1 MRKKTIH
8 QSRVPML
15 LVAGCMGALASVA
28 CGSNAGDTT
37 GGGLGK
43 GASGGTG
50 GSGAKGSGGSI
61 SVGQGGTSTSAG
73 GSSGSS
79 GSSGSAGTDA
89 CATIN
94 QKSAKTDVALLF
106 MVDISGSMNCPVP
119 DTQTCTVDPMKN
131 PPYPT
136 TRWTEMKPAL
146 EDFFGS
152 ITAADHLWAG
162 ISFFSRSGSCSAS
175 DYEKPDAEIALLPG
189 AKTALDAAVDQQVP
203 AGSTPTVP
211 SLQGALT
218 HANAWATQH
227 TDQTV
232 VVVYATDGY
241 PEGCNNNTIDA
252 AAMLAATAF
261 TGPHQIRTYVLGVG
275 PNLTDLNKIAS
286 SGGTDTAAFIDTGQD
301 VTAQLTAK
309 FDAIRSAVT
318 ATCTY
323 TVPAPPAGQTLN
335 GQVNVT
341 YNGSIVP
348 FNNTATCDKGWQYNS
363 DMTQIVLCGST
374 CDQVKADPNADIE
387 MAFGCMG
394 TVTVAPPR

>member
-1 MRKKTIH
+1 MRRKTIH
-8 QSRVPML
+8 QFRVPML
-15 LVAGCMGALASVA
+15 LLAGVLGAFASVA
-28 CGSNAGDTT
+28 CGSDANDT

-43 GASGGTG
+43 GSTGGTG

-61 SVGQGGTSTSAG
+61 SVGQGGTSTSTG

-79 GSSGSAGTDA
+79 GSSGTAGTNA

-119 DTQTCTVDPMKN
+119 ETQTCTVDPMSGAK
-131 PPYPT
+131 T

-162 ISFFSRSGSCSAS
+162 ISFFSRNGSCTSS
-175 DYEKPDAEIALLPG
+175 DYEKPDSEIALLPG
-189 AKTALDAAVDQQVP
+189 AAMALDAAVNAQTP

-211 SLQGALT
+211 SLDGALT
-218 HANAWATQH
+218 HAEAWATQH
-227 TDQTV
+227 ADQAV

-241 PEGCNNNTIDA
+241 PQGCKNNTIDA
-252 AAMLAATAF
+252 AASLAATAF
-261 TGPHQIRTYVLGVG
+261 AGAHQIRTYVLGVG

-323 TVPAPPAGQTLN
+323 TVPAPPAGQTLS

-341 YNGSIVP
+341 YNGAIVP
-348 FNNTATCDKGWQYNS
+348 LNNTATCDQGWQYNS
-363 DMTQIVLCGST
+363 NMTQIVLCGST

>member
-1 MRKKTIH
+1 MRTKIH

-15 LVAGCMGALASVA
+15 LVLGALGALASVA
-28 CGSNAGDTT
+28 CGSDANDT

-43 GASGGTG
+43 GATGGTT
-50 GSGAKGSGGSI
+50 GSGAKGSGGTSGTI
-61 SVGQGGTSTSAG
+61 SVGQGGTSTSTG

-79 GSSGSAGTDA
+79 GSSGTAGTDA

-119 DTQTCTVDPMKN
+119 ETQTCTVDPNMK
-131 PPYPT
+131 YPS

-162 ISFFSRSGSCSAS
+162 ISFFSRKGSCTAS
-175 DYEKPDAEIALLPG
+175 DYETPDSEIALLPG
-189 AKTALDAAVDQQVP
+189 AAMSLDAAVNAQTP
-203 AGSTPTVP
+203 NGSTPTVP
-211 SLQGALT
+211 SLDGALT
-218 HANAWATQH
+218 HATAWAKQH
-227 TDQTV
+227 ADQTV

-241 PEGCNNNTIDA
+241 PQGCNNNTIDA

-261 TGPHQIRTYVLGVG
+261 SGPQQIRTYVLGVG

-318 ATCTY
+318 STCTY

-348 FNNTATCDKGWQYNS
+348 FNNTATCDQGWQYNS
-363 DMTQIVLCGST
+363 NMTQIVLCGST